1 MTMKSVTFE
10 SKLNR
15 DRFECDNVRDVEVI
29 DGVEYLKVRRPNTA
43 RQFLFRK
50 DTLEKVKP
58 KEVAR

>member
-1 MTMKSVTFE
+1 MKLVTFE

-29 DGVEYLKVRRPNTA
+29 DGVEYLKVRKPNTA

-50 DTLEKVKP
+50 DTLVKVKA
-58 KEVAR
+58 KEIAR

>member
-1 MTMKSVTFE
+1 MKSVTLE

-50 DTLEKVKP
+50 DTLEKVKS

>member
-1 MTMKSVTFE
+1 MKSVTLE

-15 DRFECDNVRDVEVI
+15 ERFECDNVRDVEVI
-29 DGVEYLKVRRPNTA
+29 DGIEYLKVRRPNTA

-50 DTLEKVKP
+50 DTLEKIKL